1 MKDRWLPV
9 GLVAG
14 ALFLINAIAR
24 FIVWRVAPKS
34 DTTQITVGQIVFGL
48 LGVVMIGAAVRWGR
62 RYPMPRVWGDLAVI
76 ILASCLLSVLIGP
89 FAGGSHP
96 FKEGS
101 SLFFAE
107 VWRYVAY
114 AAGGAALGVLVLMAL
129 GLDYRSRA
137 LKRYTELKA
146 AKPRRVVRR

>member
-14 ALFLINAIAR
+14 ALFLVNAIAR

-34 DTTQITVGQIVFGL
+34 DTTQITVGLVVFGV
-48 LGVVMIGAAVRWGR
+48 LGVVMIGAAVWWGR

-76 ILASCLLSVLIGP
+76 ILGSCLLSVLIGP

-107 VWRYVAY
+107 IWRYVAY

-129 GLDYRSRA
+129 GLDYRSQA